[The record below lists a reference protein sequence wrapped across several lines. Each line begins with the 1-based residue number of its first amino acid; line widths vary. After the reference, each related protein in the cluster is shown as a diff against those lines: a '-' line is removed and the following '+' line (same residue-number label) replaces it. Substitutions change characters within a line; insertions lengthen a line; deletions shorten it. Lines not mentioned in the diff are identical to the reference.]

1 MAEIYGADLEMDL
14 GDAAIIVEGGDITT
28 QALTVTENG
37 TYTAPAGKAYSPV
50 TVNVPHGGDEY
61 PPDYTVREAIRVS
74 NLVNTR
80 PNSNV
85 FRILVLSDAHIDKT
99 NAQWVT
105 SAKHAG
111 QAASII
117 RRALDIDCCM
127 HLGDS
132 TAGSSTTTY
141 DVGVEEIGMMRNNL
155 SDAFGE
161 LPQFWTVGNHDNLN
175 YSSAAALGDHTM
187 LYAEQIYP
195 MIGALST
202 GTVDSQN
209 QYGGY
214 CYQDFTSKKIRV
226 ICLNSVEVRADSGS
240 KSQWISGRQCQ
251 WLADRLY
258 EVGSK
263 SDAAQWGVIVCA
275 HHPVDWMTFRV
286 SQIFKAY
293 LNGLSVSLP
302 YDGVTITKNFSGA
315 NNAKLICQ
323 LHGHVHNYLSGKV
336 HAIGYANNAPVDE
349 GEMDYWRLAIPNV
362 CFGRNNEYGR
372 NSQTESNGLEFG
384 ETTTYYKTAD
394 SGADTAFCVVT
405 IDLANGVIYADHYGL
420 TAGYDRVINYVSSSY
435 TVTIGNV
442 GKATVNAPAF
452 VAEGGSLTATVSV
465 PSGYTIDSV
474 TVTMGGNVVS
484 GAYSGG
490 TISIAS
496 VTGDVVITAV
506 TSGYT
511 NLIDTIGY
519 TDGKRLSTSTG
530 NLSDGTGYTT
540 SGIIDLSDF
549 VDKGEAVVIRTSGVD
564 MRQSSHSLS
573 SWAYYRPDGTF
584 VGGGYLTAGEIS
596 SFGTAAFDSNG
607 NMTLTIPA
615 DSPVLTAAGNR
626 PKLRIAG
633 HGAGANW
640 IVTVNEPIE

>member
-1 MAEIYGADLEMDL
+1 MSLITTDSQHYQDIANAIREKNGTQNTYKPEQMA
-14 GDAAIIVEGGDITT
+14 AAIEAISGG
-28 QALTVTENG
+28 A
-37 TYTAPAGKAYSPV
+37 
-50 TVNVPHGGDEY
+50 EY

-80 PNSNV
+80 PDSNV

-111 QAASII
+111 QAASVI

-132 TAGSSTTTY
+132 TAGASTTTY

-214 CYQDFTSKKIRV
+214 CYQDFTTKKIRV

-275 HHPVDWMTFRV
+275 HHPIDWMTFRV
-286 SQIFKAY
+286 SQIIKAY
-293 LNGLSVSLP
+293 LNGSSVSLP
-302 YDGVTITKNFSGA
+302 YDGVTIAKNFSGA

-323 LHGHVHNYLSGKV
+323 LHGHTHNYLSGKI
-336 HAIGYANNAPVDE
+336 HAIGYENNAPVDE
-349 GEMDYWRLAIPNV
+349 GEMKLWRLAVPNV

-384 ETTTYYKTAD
+384 EETTYNKTAD
-394 SGADTAFCVVT
+394 SGADTAFCIVT
-405 IDLANGVIYADHYGL
+405 IDLAGGKIYADHYGAS
-420 TAGYDRVINYVSSSY
+420 AGYDRIINYIGASY
-435 TVTIGNV
+435 SVTIGST
-442 GKATVNAPAF
+442 GKATVNAPAL
-452 VAEGGSLTATVSV
+452 VDEGASFTATVTV
-465 PSGYTIDSV
+465 PSGYSIDSV

-484 GAYSGG
+484 GAYSSG
-490 TISIAS
+490 TISISS
-496 VTGDVVITAV
+496 VTGNIEISVA

-519 TDGKRLSTSTG
+519 TDGYRLSTSKGT
-530 NLSDGTGYTT
+530 LSAGAGYTT
-540 SGIIDLSDF
+540 SGFIDLSEY
-549 VDKGEAVVIRTSGVD
+549 VDKGETVVIRTSGVD
-564 MRQSSHSLS
+564 MRSSTHSNS
-573 SWAYYRPDGTF
+573 TWCQYRADETY
-584 VGGGYLTAGEIS
+584 VGGGYMNNLGDANTNG
-596 SFGTAAFDSNG
+596 AAVFDENG
-607 NMTLTIPA
+607 NMTLTLSGTSYP
-615 DSPVLTAAGNR
+615 LTTNGNR
-626 PKLRIAG
+626 PLLRITG
-633 HGAGANW
+633 YGTGANW
-640 IVTVNEPIE
+640 IVTVDEPIE

>member
-1 MAEIYGADLEMDL
+1 MSMLKALIAAKMTGGGGGGGGA
-14 GDAAIIVEGGDITT
+14 
-28 QALTVTENG
+28 
-37 TYTAPAGKAYSPV
+37 
-50 TVNVPHGGDEY
+50 EY

-99 NAQWVT
+99 NAQWVA
-105 SAKHAG
+105 SANHAA

-141 DVGVEEIGMMRNNL
+141 DVGIEEIGMMRKNL
-155 SDAFGE
+155 ADAFDE
-161 LPQFWTVGNHDNLN
+161 MPQFWTVGNHDNLN
-175 YSSAAALGDHTM
+175 YSSSAALGEHTM

-202 GTVDSQN
+202 GTVDAQN
-209 QYGGY
+209 EYGGY
-214 CYQDFTSKKIRV
+214 CYQDFAEKKIRV
-226 ICLNSVEVRADSGS
+226 ICLNSVEVRANSSS

-263 SDAAQWGVIVCA
+263 SDAAQWGVIICA
-275 HHPVDWMTFRV
+275 HHPIDWMTFRV

-293 LNGLSVSLP
+293 LNGTSVSLP
-302 YDGVTITKNFSGA
+302 YDGVTITKDFSNANGA
-315 NNAKLICQ
+315 RLICQ

-336 HAIGYANNAPVDE
+336 HAIGYANNAAVDE
-349 GEMDYWRLAIPNV
+349 GEMKFWRLAIPNV

-372 NSQTESNGLEFG
+372 NTSTESNGLEFG
-384 ETTTYYKTAD
+384 EETTYNKTAD
-394 SGADTAFCVVT
+394 SGSDTAFCVVT
-405 IDLANGVIYADHYGL
+405 IDLADGKIYADHYGM
-420 TAGYDRVINYVSSSY
+420 TAGYDRVISY
-435 TVTIGNV
+435 IGASYSVTIGNV
-442 GKATVNAPAF
+442 GKATVNAPAL
-452 VAEGGSLTATVSV
+452 VDEGSVFTATVTV
-465 PSGYTIDSV
+465 PSGYSIDSV

-490 TISIAS
+490 TVSIAS
-496 VTGDVVITAV
+496 VTGDIVITAV

-519 TDGKRLSTSTG
+519 TDGYRLSSSKGT
-530 NLSDGTGYTT
+530 LSAGAGYTT
-540 SGIIDLSDF
+540 SGFIDLSAY
-549 VDKGEAVVIRTSGVD
+549 VDKGETVTIRTQGVD
-564 MRQSSHSLS
+564 FRSVTHSNS
-573 SWAYYRPDGTF
+573 IWCYYRSDETF
-584 VGGGYLTAGEIS
+584 VGGGYMNNLGDANTNGS
-596 SFGTAAFDSNG
+596 AAFDDNG
-607 NMTLTIPA
+607 NMTLTLSGNA
-615 DSPVLTAAGNR
+615 YALTAAGNR
-626 PKLRIAG
+626 PKLRLSG
-633 HGAGANW
+633 YGSGANL

>member
-1 MAEIYGADLEMDL
+1 MAEYLIQDTTLDAIADAINAKTGGSSAMTPAEMA
-14 GDAAIIVEGGDITT
+14 AAIGNISGG
-28 QALTVTENG
+28 A
-37 TYTAPAGKAYSPV
+37 
-50 TVNVPHGGDEY
+50 EY

-74 NLVNTR
+74 NIVNTR

-85 FRILVLSDAHIDKT
+85 FRILALSDAHIDKT

-111 QAASII
+111 QAASVL
-117 RRALDIDCCM
+117 RRALDVDCCM
-127 HLGDS
+127 WLGDA

-141 DVGVEEIGMMRNNL
+141 DVGVEELNMMRKNL
-155 SDAFGE
+155 SDAFE
-161 LPQFWTVGNHDNLN
+161 CMPQFWTVGNHDNLN

-187 LYAEQIYP
+187 LYAEDLYP
-195 MIGALST
+195 IIGALST

-209 QYGGY
+209 EYGGY
-214 CYQDFTSKKIRV
+214 CYQDFAEKKIRV
-226 ICLNSVEVRADSGS
+226 ICLNSVEVRANSGS

-263 SDAAQWGVIVCA
+263 SDAASWGVIICS
-275 HHPVDWMTFRV
+275 HHPIDWMTFRV

-293 LNGLSVSLP
+293 LNGSSVSLP
-302 YDGVTITKNFSGA
+302 YDGVTITKDFSGA
-315 NNAKLICQ
+315 NGAKLICQ
-323 LHGHVHNYLSGKV
+323 LHGHVHNYLSGKI
-336 HAIGYANNAPVDE
+336 HAIGYANNAAVDE
-349 GEMDYWRLAIPNV
+349 GEMKLWRLAIPNV

-384 ETTTYYKTAD
+384 EETTYNKTAD
-394 SGADTAFCVVT
+394 SGSDTAFCVVT

-420 TAGYDRVINYVSSSY
+420 AAGYDRVINYVGTSY

-442 GKATVNAPAF
+442 GKATVNAPTL
-452 VAEGGSLTATVSV
+452 VEEGDPFTATVTV

-496 VTGDVVITAV
+496 VTGDIEISVA

-519 TDGKRLSTSTG
+519 TDGYRLSTSKGT
-530 NLSDGTGYTT
+530 LSAGAGYTT
-540 SGIIDLSDF
+540 SGFIDLSEY
-549 VDKGEAVVIRTSGVD
+549 VDKGETVVIRTSGVD
-564 MRQSSHSLS
+564 MRSSTHSNS
-573 SWAYYRPDGTF
+573 TWCQYRADETY
-584 VGGGYLTAGEIS
+584 VGGGYMNNLGDANTNG
-596 SFGTAAFDSNG
+596 AAIFDANG
-607 NMTLTIPA
+607 NMTLTLSGTSYP
-615 DSPVLTAAGNR
+615 LTTNGNR
-626 PKLRIAG
+626 PLLRIAG
-633 HGAGANW
+633 YGTGANW
-640 IVTVNEPIE
+640 IVTVNEVIT